1 MQDIAPAI
9 VFVGVLV
16 FLAHIF
22 TAIFSRPGEYRF
34 NTKDKKDKTK
44 K

>member
-1 MQDIAPAI
+1 MQDIAPVI

-16 FLAHIF
+16 FLAHLF
-22 TAIFSRPGEYRF
+22 TAIFSRTREYRF
-34 NTKDKKDKTK
+34 NVKDKKDKTK

>member
-1 MQDIAPAI
+1 MQDIAPVI

-22 TAIFSRPGEYRF
+22 TAIFSRTREYRF
-34 NTKDKKDKTK
+34 NTKGKTDKTK